1 MKIPDAIKHIKK
13 GGMLIIVDDES
24 RENEGDL
31 YIASDKVTPEIINTM
46 INRAGGLI
54 CCSITR
60 KQAGRLSLPLM
71 VSNSKNTEKTGVNF
85 TVSVNA
91 SKNITTGVSAYDRAE
106 TIKVMSSPYSDSS
119 QLTRPGHVFGLVA
132 RDGGLLEREGHTEAA
147 VDLAELAGLNPSG
160 VICEVVGVNGEMA
173 KTDELEKL
181 AVKLNAPI
189 VHINE
194 LKKYLIKNPLPKREH
209 PEVLK
214 IASSKLPT
222 KYGDF
227 DIGIYRSE
235 LDESEHSVLVMGKP
249 KNPALVRL
257 HSMCLT
263 GDTFGSER
271 CDCQNQL
278 HQSIDA
284 ISKNGGGILLYL
296 DQEGR
301 GIGLENKIRAY
312 ELQDRGLDTVEANC
326 KLGLPIDGR
335 DYKIA
340 ADILKELGI
349 SRIDL
354 LTNNPAKIDQLEKH
368 GINVN
373 PVPVE
378 TEPNHS
384 NKKYL
389 TDKKNKLG
397 HKLTKV

>member
-1 MKIPDAIKHIKK
+1 MKIADIIKHIKK
-13 GGMLIIVDDES
+13 GGMLIVIDDES

-54 CCSITR
+54 CCAITR
-60 KQAGRLSLPLM
+60 EQASKLYLPLM
-71 VSNSKNTEKTGVNF
+71 VANSKNTEKTGVNF

-91 SKNITTGVSAYDRAE
+91 KEGITTGVSAFDRAK
-106 TIKVMSSPYSDSS
+106 TIAVMSSPKSDSS

-132 RDGGLLEREGHTEAA
+132 RDGGLHERDGHTEAA
-147 VDLAELAGLNPSG
+147 VDLSRLAGLNPTG
-160 VICEVVGVNGEMA
+160 VLCEVVGANGEMA
-173 KTDELEKL
+173 KTSELEKL
-181 AVKLNAPI
+181 SKELGAPI
-189 VHINE
+189 VYINE
-194 LKKYLIKNPLPKREH
+194 LKDYLQKNPLPKIEH
-209 PEVLK
+209 PEVIK
-214 IASSKLPT
+214 VAGSKLPT

-227 DIGIYRSE
+227 DVSIYRSE
-235 LDESEHSVLVMGKP
+235 VDGGEHSVLTMGRL
-249 KNPALVRL
+249 KNPALTRI

-278 HQSIDA
+278 HQSMEA
-284 ISKNGGGILLYL
+284 ISRQGHGVLLYL
-296 DQEGR
+296 NQEGR

-312 ELQDRGLDTVEANC
+312 ELQDQGFDTVEANC
-326 KLGLPIDGR
+326 RLGLPIDGR
-335 DYKIA
+335 DFKIA
-340 ADILKELGI
+340 ADILSELGI
-349 SRIDL
+349 NDIDL
-354 LTNNPAKIDQLEKH
+354 LTNNPNKIDQLEKY

-378 TEPNHS
+378 TEPNPN

-397 HKLTKV
+397 HKLTRV